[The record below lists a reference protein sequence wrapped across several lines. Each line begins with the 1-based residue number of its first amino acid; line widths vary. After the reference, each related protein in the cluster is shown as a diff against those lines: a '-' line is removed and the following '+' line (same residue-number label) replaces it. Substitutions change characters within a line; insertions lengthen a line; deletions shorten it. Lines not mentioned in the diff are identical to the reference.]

1 MDTNYF
7 KGYKVVELAS
17 VLAGPSVGM
26 FFAEMGAEVIK
37 IENKTLGGDITRN
50 WKLASE
56 RKDHPFS
63 AYYASVNW
71 GKISLFL
78 NLKEKNDYLKLLGEI
93 KTADVVIVNY
103 KADDAKKL
111 GVDFKSLKAINP
123 NLIYGEITG
132 FGEEKR
138 IAYDI
143 VLQAE
148 SGFISMNGKSKGEEV
163 KIPIALID
171 LFAAHQLKE
180 GILVAIIQN
189 AKKKRAA
196 KVSVSLYDSAIA
208 ALANQAT
215 NWLMGKYIP
224 QPIGT
229 LHPNIAPYGERFRC
243 KDGKELILAIGSDK
257 QFSKLC
263 NILKEES
270 ISSDEKFAT
279 NQNRIANRVSLDQKL
294 KVLIEKWNADE
305 LLQEF
310 IENNI
315 PAGIL
320 RDVSQV
326 FEVDK
331 AKALILEEVKEG
343 EILKTISGNAFRISR

>member
-7 KGYKVVELAS
+7 KNYKVVELAS

-37 IENKTLGGDITRN
+37 IENKALGGDVTRN

-56 RKDHPFS
+56 PKDHPFS

-71 GKISLFL
+71 GKKSVFL
-78 NLKEKNDYLKLLGEI
+78 NLKEQEDYHKLLEEI
-93 KTADVVIVNY
+93 KSADIVIVNY

-111 GVDFKSLKAINP
+111 GVDFETLKAINP
-123 NLIYGEITG
+123 HLIYGEITG
-132 FGEEKR
+132 FGEDKR

-180 GILVAIIQN
+180 GILVALIQN
-189 AKKKRAA
+189 SKNKKAT
-196 KVSVSLYDSAIA
+196 KVSVSLFDSAIA

-215 NWLMGKYIP
+215 NWLMGKHVP
-224 QPIGT
+224 QPMGT
-229 LHPNIAPYGERFRC
+229 LHPNIAPYGERFKC
-243 KDGKELILAIGSDK
+243 KDGKELILAVGSDK

-263 NILKEES
+263 AILKEES
-270 ISSDEKFAT
+270 ISKDEKYAT
-279 NQNRIANRVSLDQKL
+279 NQNRIANRASLDEKL
-294 KVLIEKWNADE
+294 TGLIERWDAE
-305 LLQEF
+305 VLLQEF
-310 IENNI
+310 IDHNV

-320 RDVSQV
+320 RDISQV

-331 AKALILEEVKEG
+331 AKALIIEEQKEG
-343 EILKTISGNAFRISR
+343 ETLKTISGNAFRISH